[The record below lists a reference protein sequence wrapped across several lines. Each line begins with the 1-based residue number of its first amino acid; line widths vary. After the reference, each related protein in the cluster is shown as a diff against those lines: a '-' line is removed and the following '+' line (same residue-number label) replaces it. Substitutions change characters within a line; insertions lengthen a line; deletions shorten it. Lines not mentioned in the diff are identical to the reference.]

1 MKMSE
6 EKQDGNLSA
15 MEVGRRMYDLMASTT
30 EATERPERFV
40 GLGAV
45 ELFVALLM
53 DNFPNFD
60 WAESKKM
67 IQAFMAE
74 TIMRRRPNRER
85 MARA

>member
-1 MKMSE
+1 MSE

-30 EATERPERFV
+30 EANERPERYV

-45 ELFVALLM
+45 ELFVALLL
-53 DNFPNFD
+53 DNFPSFD
-60 WAESKKM
+60 PAESEKM
-67 IQAFMAE
+67 KQAFMAE